1 MFPLTILSAAAAAA
15 PTFVPVAA
23 QAQAK
28 PASSTPA
35 TDAVA
40 ATSKH
45 LELRSSKRLIAK
57 RSGAAIVMPGMTG
70 MTGMTGRMRIKPMAV
85 PVRAAQ
91 AGLDRNAQGV
101 AAKAPSGAGTDK
113 PGWHLMS
120 ADKHRVQGGFEFT
133 AR

>member
-15 PTFVPVAA
+15 PTFVP
-23 QAQAK
+23 
-28 PASSTPA
+28 
-35 TDAVA
+35 VA

-57 RSGAAIVMPGMTG
+57 RSGAAIVMPGM
-70 MTGMTGRMRIKPMAV
+70 MRIKPMAV
-85 PVRAAQ
+85 PVLAAQ

-101 AAKAPSGAGTDK
+101 AAKGHSGAGTDK
-113 PGWHLMS
+113 PGWHLVS

>member
-15 PTFVPVAA
+15 PIFAPVAA
-23 QAQAK
+23 RAQPK
-28 PASSTPA
+28 PVSSTPA

-45 LELRSSKRLIAK
+45 LELRSGKRLIAK
-57 RSGAAIVMPGMTG
+57 RSGAAIVMPGM
-70 MTGMTGRMRIKPMAV
+70 MRIKPMAV
-85 PVRAAQ
+85 PVLAAQ

-113 PGWHLMS
+113 PGWHLVS

>member
-23 QAQAK
+23 QAQPK

-40 ATSKH
+40 ATSEP

-57 RSGAAIVMPGMTG
+57 RSGAAIVMPGM
-70 MTGMTGRMRIKPMAV
+70 MRIKPMAV
-85 PVRAAQ
+85 PVLAAQ

-113 PGWHLMS
+113 PGWHLVT